1 MSLMALFLSVMVL
14 DLVGCGRVP
23 AAVEECANGDHTD
36 LLQTKAKVDSHE
48 KLGIDTAAERV
59 ECCALDVS
67 MAIYNEAPN
76 QYTTSAFP
84 VSVEELQQKEFTI
97 VQRYNSTSAQGD
109 VDLAWLLQKHGA
121 CFLVF
126 MGSNHQEDLFN
137 NINWAPIDKWGIQ
150 GVHGGAVAELEPLVS
165 KFDFNQMKSVC
176 TGPLIVTGH
185 SLGGGLA
192 QLFSLAL
199 NNEAFPLAAGLK
211 VDFLYTFGAMAVIA
225 DAEAN
230 CNNKASDGCFAGT
243 QYWYA
248 EKDGTDYVVDV
259 VAMPFI
265 GGQVCHVPSKSTKV
279 LVFSN
284 KATEIFPCGTP
295 LPQSKSLYLKYGLD
309 QWVPLTMGYHAYLDC
324 P

>member
-1 MSLMALFLSVMVL
+1 MSLMALLLAVMVV
-14 DLVGCGRVP
+14 DLVRCGSVP
-23 AAVEECANGDHTD
+23 AAAEECANDDHTD
-36 LLQTKAKVDSHE
+36 LLQTKANVESHQ
-48 KLGIDTAAERV
+48 KLATNTTAERV

-67 MAIYNEAPN
+67 VGIFDGTQNEF
-76 QYTTSAFP
+76 TTSTFP
-84 VSVEELQQKEFTI
+84 VGEAELQQREFTI
-97 VQRYNSTSAQGD
+97 VQKYESTSAHGD
-109 VDLAWLLQKHGA
+109 EDRAWLLQKHGA

-126 MGSNHQEDLFN
+126 MGSNHNEDFLN
-137 NINWAPIDKWGIQ
+137 EINFAPIDKWGIQ
-150 GVHGGAVAELEPLVS
+150 GAHAGVVAELELFVN

-176 TGPLIVTGH
+176 TGPLIVTGYA
-185 SLGGGLA
+185 LGGGLA

-199 NNEAFPLAAGLK
+199 NNEAFPLAVGLK

-225 DAEAN
+225 DAAAN
-230 CNNKASDGCFAGT
+230 GNKKSSDGCFAGT

-309 QWVPLTMGYHAYLDC
+309 QWVPLTMGYHAYLGC

>member
-1 MSLMALFLSVMVL
+1 MSLMALFLNVMVA
-14 DLVGCGRVP
+14 DLVRCGLVP
-23 AAVEECANGDHTD
+23 AAAEECVNDDHTD

-67 MAIYNEAPN
+67 TGIYNEA
-76 QYTTSAFP
+76 TFGA
-84 VSVEELQQKEFTI
+84 VLHQKDFTI
-97 VQRYNSTSAQGD
+97 VQKYNYTSAEGD
-109 VDLAWLLQKHGA
+109 VDRAWLLQKHGA

-126 MGSNHQEDLFN
+126 MGSNHMEDQLN
-137 NINWAPIDKWGIQ
+137 NMNWGTIDKWGIQ

-199 NNEAFPLAAGLK
+199 NNEAFPLAVGLEAAY
-211 VDFLYTFGAMAVIA
+211 LYTFGAMSVV
-225 DAEAN
+225 AN
-230 CNNKASDGCFAGT
+230 SMENGNHKSRDGCFAGT

-248 EKDGTDYVVDV
+248 EKEGDDYTVDV
-259 VAMPFI
+259 AAMPFI
-265 GGQVCHVPSKSTKV
+265 GGQICHIPTKSTKV
-279 LVFSN
+279 FVFSGR
-284 KATEIFPCGTP
+284 APETFPCGTP
-295 LPQSKSLYLKYGLD
+295 LPQSESLFNKHGMD
-309 QWVPLTMGYHAYLDC
+309 QWLVLHTGYHAYLGC

>member
-1 MSLMALFLSVMVL
+1 MSLMALFLNVMVA
-14 DLVGCGRVP
+14 DLVRCGLVP
-23 AAVEECANGDHTD
+23 AAAEQCVNDDHTD

-48 KLGIDTAAERV
+48 KLGIDTTAERV

-67 MAIYNEAPN
+67 TGIYNEA
-76 QYTTSAFP
+76 TFGA
-84 VSVEELQQKEFTI
+84 VLHQKDFTI
-97 VQRYNSTSAQGD
+97 VQKYNYTSAEGD
-109 VDLAWLLQKHGA
+109 VDRAWLLQKHGA

-126 MGSNHQEDLFN
+126 MGSNHMEDQLN
-137 NINWAPIDKWGIQ
+137 NMNWGTIDKWGIQ
-150 GVHGGAVAELEPLVS
+150 GVHAGAVAELEPLVNQ
-165 KFDFNQMKSVC
+165 FDFNQMKSVC
-176 TGPLIVTGH
+176 GGSLIVTGH

-199 NNEAFPLAAGLK
+199 NNEAFPLAVGLK

-225 DAEAN
+225 DAAAN
-230 CNNKASDGCFAGT
+230 GNKKSSDGCFAGT

-259 VAMPFI
+259 AAWPML
-265 GGQVCHVPSKSTKV
+265 GGQICHVPSKSTKV

-309 QWVPLTMGYHAYLDC
+309 QWVPLTMGYHAYLGC

>member
-1 MSLMALFLSVMVL
+1 MSLMALFLNVMVA
-14 DLVGCGRVP
+14 DLVRCGLVP
-23 AAVEECANGDHTD
+23 AAAEQCVNDDHTD

-48 KLGIDTAAERV
+48 KLGIDTTAERV

-126 MGSNHQEDLFN
+126 MGSNHNEDFLN
-137 NINWAPIDKWGIQ
+137 EINFAPIDKWGIQ
-150 GVHGGAVAELEPLVS
+150 GVHAGAVAELEPLVNQ
-165 KFDFNQMKSVC
+165 FDFNQMKSVC
-176 TGPLIVTGH
+176 GGSLIVTGH

-230 CNNKASDGCFAGT
+230 GNNKASDGCFAGT

-248 EKDGTDYVVDV
+248 EKEGDDYTVDV
-259 VAMPFI
+259 AAMPFI
-265 GGQVCHVPSKSTKV
+265 GGQICHIPTKSTKV
-279 LVFSN
+279 FVFSGR
-284 KATEIFPCGTP
+284 APETFPCGTP
-295 LPQSKSLYLKYGLD
+295 LPQSESLFNKHGMD
-309 QWVPLTMGYHAYLDC
+309 QWLVLHTGYHAYLGC

>member
-67 MAIYNEAPN
+67 TGIYNEA
-76 QYTTSAFP
+76 TFGA
-84 VSVEELQQKEFTI
+84 VLHQKDFTI
-97 VQRYNSTSAQGD
+97 VQKYNYTSAEGD
-109 VDLAWLLQKHGA
+109 VDRAWLLQKHGA

-126 MGSNHQEDLFN
+126 MGSNHMEDQLN
-137 NINWAPIDKWGIQ
+137 NMNWGTIDKWGIQ

-176 TGPLIVTGH
+176 TGPLIVTGYA
-185 SLGGGLA
+185 LGGGLA

-259 VAMPFI
+259 AAWPML
-265 GGQVCHVPSKSTKV
+265 GGQICHVPSKSTKV